1 MIMFADVITI
11 SSDSSVAYSESL
23 GWSDYFPPLPHGP
36 AVDPNADSRSNSSSI
51 SSYVSSYHSSSEDDH
66 ATVKGNKGSSSKKV
80 KPGTT
85 SVEAKKSKHTKIV
98 ESQTSA
104 GKRIQKP
111 PGPVAVVGLANQ
123 KTWEA
128 IKKRLLV
135 SRSHQDQLQTLRAKE
150 RNTSLFKYGLL

>member
-11 SSDSSVAYSESL
+11 SSDSSAAYSESL
-23 GWSDYFPPLPHGP
+23 GWSDYFPPRPHGP

-51 SSYVSSYHSSSEDDH
+51 SSYVSSSEDDH

-128 IKKRLLV
+128 IKKKAFGV
-135 SRSHQDQLQTLRAKE
+135 KKPSGSVADTKGKGKKQ
-150 RNTSLFKYGLL
+150 

>member
-11 SSDSSVAYSESL
+11 SSDSSAAYSESL
-23 GWSDYFPPLPHGP
+23 GWSGYFPPLPHGP

-111 PGPVAVVGLANQ
+111 QGPVAVVGLANQ

-128 IKKRLLV
+128 IKKKAFGV
-135 SRSHQDQLQTLRAKE
+135 KKPSGSVADIKGKGKKH
-150 RNTSLFKYGLL
+150 